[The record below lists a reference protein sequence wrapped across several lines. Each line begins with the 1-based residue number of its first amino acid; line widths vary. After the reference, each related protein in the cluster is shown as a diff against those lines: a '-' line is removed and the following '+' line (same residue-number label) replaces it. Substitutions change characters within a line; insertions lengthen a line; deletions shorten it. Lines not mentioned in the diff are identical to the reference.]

1 MHINRG
7 VDFLCSAAAGKV
19 IDKNFWHALCR
30 LAWAVV
36 VGAMPPTDRSID
48 RTIYRPTGWPTVWPG
63 TAFNATQY
71 NKKNINVMSSKG
83 GGTSFDWRAVVSN
96 HCGPTQF
103 LRTTTVTMMIEQSSG
118 RINCLIKCTA
128 RWLIDG
134 EMDVGVIL
142 KEFAQQQEV
151 MLSWISNYRLNDIF
165 WGGRL

>member
-1 MHINRG
+1 MHYADLLGLLLLVPCHR
-7 VDFLCSAAAGKV
+7 
-19 IDKNFWHALCR
+19 
-30 LAWAVV
+30 
-36 VGAMPPTDRSID
+36 PTDRSIE
-48 RTIYRPTGWPTVWPG
+48 RSTGQLGDQLSDPG
-63 TAFNATQY
+63 LHLMQLNII
-71 NKKNINVMSSKG
+71 KNINVMSSKG